1 MVDLQTRYLGLTL
14 KNPLVPSASPL
25 SRSLDSARHLEDAG
39 AAAIVMYSLFEEE
52 ILAEE
57 QQYERFMQHA
67 SLGHGEAADFL
78 PRQPDYQGSLDI
90 YLQRLDALKSHLE
103 IPVIASLN
111 GISEEGWT
119 DFGRELEQAG
129 ADALELNIYYLATGL
144 HEDAANVERRYVD
157 ILIQLQDAVN
167 IPVSVKLSP
176 QFSSPV
182 NLVHQLQQAGA
193 SAVVIFNRFYQ
204 SDINLESLEVEP
216 HLQLS
221 SSYESLLRIRW
232 AAILRGALDIDLAVT
247 GGFHESPEIL
257 KALLSGANVVQ
268 LCSALLTHG
277 PGHLS
282 QVLTDMTRWMEAHE
296 YASVRQLQG
305 SLSYRNAANPGAYER
320 ENYLSVLNSFT
331 PPPGVRY

>member
-14 KNPLVPSASPL
+14 KNPLVASASPL

-57 QQYERFMQHA
+57 QQYERFMHNA
-67 SLGHGEAADFL
+67 SLGHGEASDFL
-78 PRQPDYQGSLDI
+78 PRQPDYQGSLDL
-90 YLQRLDALKSHLE
+90 YLQQLDALKSHLE

-119 DFGRELEQAG
+119 DFGKELEQAG
-129 ADALELNIYYLATGL
+129 ADALELNVYYLATGL
-144 HEDAANVERRYVD
+144 QEDAASVERRYVD
-157 ILIQLQDAVN
+157 ILTHLQDAVT
-167 IPVSVKLSP
+167 IPVSVKLSS

-182 NLVHQLQQAGA
+182 HLVNQLQQAGA

-221 SSYESLLRIRW
+221 NRYESLLRIRW
-232 AAILRGALDIDLAVT
+232 AAILRGVLDLDLAVT
-247 GGFHESPEIL
+247 GGFHESPEVI

-268 LCSALLTHG
+268 LCSALLQHG
-277 PGHLS
+277 PDHIGRILA
-282 QVLTDMTRWMEAHE
+282 DMTGWMQAHE
-296 YASVRQLQG
+296 YASVQQLQG
-305 SLSYRNAANPGAYER
+305 SLSYRNAADPGAYER
-320 ENYLSVLNSFT
+320 ENYLSVLKSFA